1 MNGLI
6 PADPIKM
13 NEQKLTKTKKIL
25 PQEWIQDYFNPVVG
39 VLSTPD
45 VNALCHK
52 NNLSMGPVFSIKLNW
67 LTWIWLR
74 IWVLSQDE
82 TIIAFVWPLCQT
94 EQNHKIIQ
102 FVLCRITI
110 FCHQLTQNTMTDF
123 VRFTKIYTNCSEI
136 QNLIKSDKSIV
147 IFWVNCWQLFPLKRQ
162 LFSLKTSLSQ
172 YSFLYSLA

>member
-52 NNLSMGPVFSIKLNW
+52 NNLSMGPVFSIKL
-67 LTWIWLR
+67 TD
-74 IWVLSQDE
+74 SQAQIESLEYSTTE
-82 TIIAFVWPLCQT
+82 T
-94 EQNHKIIQ
+94 K
-102 FVLCRITI
+102 
-110 FCHQLTQNTMTDF
+110 
-123 VRFTKIYTNCSEI
+123 
-136 QNLIKSDKSIV
+136 
-147 IFWVNCWQLFPLKRQ
+147 
-162 LFSLKTSLSQ
+162 
-172 YSFLYSLA
+172 FLVSA

>member
-52 NNLSMGPVFSIKLNW
+52 NNLSMGPVFFFQIDFAYL
-67 LTWIWLR
+67 
-74 IWVLSQDE
+74 D
-82 TIIAFVWPLCQT
+82 
-94 EQNHKIIQ
+94 
-102 FVLCRITI
+102 
-110 FCHQLTQNTMTDF
+110 LTQNLSSESKL
-123 VRFTKIYTNCSEI
+123 KI
-136 QNLIKSDKSIV
+136 
-147 IFWVNCWQLFPLKRQ
+147 
-162 LFSLKTSLSQ
+162 
-172 YSFLYSLA
+172 

>member
-25 PQEWIQDYFNPVVG
+25 PQEWIQDYFNPLVG
-39 VLSTPD
+39 ILSTPD

-52 NNLSMGPVFSIKLNW
+52 NNLSMGPVFSIKLTW

-74 IWVLSQDE
+74 IWVL
-82 TIIAFVWPLCQT
+82 IITVVWPLCQT
-94 EQNHKIIQ
+94 EQNHKILQ
-102 FVLCRITI
+102 FVLCQINI
-110 FCHQLTQNTMTDF
+110 FCHQLTQNTMTEF
-123 VRFTKIYTNCSEI
+123 VRYTKIYTNCSQI
-136 QNLIKSDKSIV
+136 QNLCKSDKSIV
-147 IFWVNCWQLFPLKRQ
+147 IFWVNWWQKQ
-162 LFSLKTSLSQ
+162 LFSPKTNLSQ

>member
-52 NNLSMGPVFSIKLNW
+52 NNLSMGPVF
-67 LTWIWLR
+67 
-74 IWVLSQDE
+74 LSNRLGTLGFD
-82 TIIAFVWPLCQT
+82 
-94 EQNHKIIQ
+94 
-102 FVLCRITI
+102 
-110 FCHQLTQNTMTDF
+110 
-123 VRFTKIYTNCSEI
+123 SEFE
-136 QNLIKSDKSIV
+136 S
-147 IFWVNCWQLFPLKRQ
+147 
-162 LFSLKTSLSQ
+162 
-172 YSFLYSLA
+172 